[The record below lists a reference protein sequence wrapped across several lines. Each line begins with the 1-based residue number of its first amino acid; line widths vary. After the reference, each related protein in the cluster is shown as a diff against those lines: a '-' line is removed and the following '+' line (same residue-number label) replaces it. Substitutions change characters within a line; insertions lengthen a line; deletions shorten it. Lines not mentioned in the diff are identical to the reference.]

1 MFHMIHIDIPLNRC
15 ACWLHHHVLQATFT
29 YIPMIPNVI
38 QSQWKKKL
46 AFSCFNHQSIPV
58 HPMSLSTRLS
68 QVITQLN

>member
-38 QSQWKKKL
+38 QSQWKKKTSFFL
-46 AFSCFNHQSIPV
+46 LQSPEYTSSSHEFINP
-58 HPMSLSTRLS
+58 T
-68 QVITQLN
+68 